1 MQKRQIQ
8 IWPKNHN
15 SGVATI
21 VGVQLEERWQSRLSG
36 LLNLLP
42 LQIWQHGSNDDRWR
56 PQFWRG
62 SATQIGFQLN
72 HSRHCYLNLVCK
84 WLLIES
90 KELFAKERCEC
101 ESPPIFLPLFALTD
115 IWTHLRINQRRRS
128 RTQLV
133 FVKRYAGVIALQC
146 FAIIWDGEKPAT
158 SQERIWKVPT
168 QREKIYDCHVWSRQ
182 SQFAQLAAFQKSSLN
197 FADSWTPL

>member
-1 MQKRQIQ
+1 MTTTVLTR
-8 IWPKNHN
+8 
-15 SGVATI
+15 
-21 VGVQLEERWQSRLSG
+21 
-36 LLNLLP
+36 
-42 LQIWQHGSNDDRWR
+42 
-56 PQFWRG
+56 F
-62 SATQIGFQLN
+62 
-72 HSRHCYLNLVCK
+72 
-84 WLLIES
+84 S
-90 KELFAKERCEC
+90 KKLFAKERCEC
-101 ESPPIFLPLFALTD
+101 EWPPICLHLFDKTD